1 MEENSRYEMYIDRVL
16 EKNQSEEDCPIR
28 RVLELLSGRWRPQ
41 IIYTLYKH
49 PSCRF
54 GELQR
59 AMPRVTNTMLTATLR
74 DLERIGIVDRQ
85 QFNEIPP
92 HVEYSLTT
100 KGKALL
106 PIFYEMTVWGEEY
119 LGEEGLLNR

>member
-1 MEENSRYEMYIDRVL
+1 MEEHSRYEMYIDRVL
-16 EKNQSEEDCPIR
+16 EKNESEEDCPIR

-59 AMPRVTNTMLTATLR
+59 AMPRVTNAMLTATLR

>member
-16 EKNQSEEDCPIR
+16 EKNESEEDCPIR

-59 AMPRVTNTMLTATLR
+59 AMPRVTNAMLTATLR